1 VQRNQD
7 IKGFSLLELI
17 VVIVIV
23 GVISAVAYPNFS
35 SWKQERE
42 VRAATE
48 KVANMI
54 SNLSTQVSRGSFS
67 YSQFWVKTISG
78 RSPVFFTKGMRNS
91 TYSNILNNGK
101 TPDCKMTLTGTWDAI
116 NSSNT
121 VTIDKQFYNNYIEYY
136 DPEGGFDEIK
146 IALQFDGES
155 AVCFGKSG
163 NYYKTMG
170 KLPLAAGNRNMTI
183 EGLVTSNYII
193 LCPAKNAKS
202 NKCPRGG
209 KDLETPAYLIKWS
222 RFGNI
227 SKYKWVINRQTKN
240 GSWIRQ

>member
-1 VQRNQD
+1 MRRDQN

-78 RSPVFFTKGMRNS
+78 RSPVFFTKGMRNA

-101 TPDCKMTLTGTWDAI
+101 TPDCK
-116 NSSNT
+116 
-121 VTIDKQFYNNYIEYY
+121 
-136 DPEGGFDEIK
+136 
-146 IALQFDGES
+146 
-155 AVCFGKSG
+155 
-163 NYYKTMG
+163 
-170 KLPLAAGNRNMTI
+170 
-183 EGLVTSNYII
+183 
-193 LCPAKNAKS
+193 
-202 NKCPRGG
+202 
-209 KDLETPAYLIKWS
+209 
-222 RFGNI
+222 
-227 SKYKWVINRQTKN
+227 
-240 GSWIRQ
+240 